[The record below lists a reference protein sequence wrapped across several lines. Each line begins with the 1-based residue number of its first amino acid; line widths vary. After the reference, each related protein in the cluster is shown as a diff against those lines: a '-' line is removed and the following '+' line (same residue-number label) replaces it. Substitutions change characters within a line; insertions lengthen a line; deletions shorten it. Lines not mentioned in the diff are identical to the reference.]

1 MPLTLLQFLSRGTR
15 NEACFTCPTG
25 YLSIAVPLGVAH
37 PPWGKIF
44 QKYQQLLGFLCSFWV
59 RVWHYNIV
67 CTSFVSSSLLLHSSS
82 FFPLC
87 FCVPLFFVYPLP
99 FLSSY
104 PTLHPPTLSPFSPPR
119 TPLHSSPV
127 FFSPPLQV
135 EKLNDTLRESSR
147 QTISQLLGYNSLY
160 RAHLKEMGPRLE
172 QARRQ
177 GQEVAEL
184 KKSGEISVLRE
195 ELGSKSK

>member
-1 MPLTLLQFLSRGTR
+1 MLRLSHGLPQYCST
-15 NEACFTCPTG
+15 TG
-25 YLSIAVPLGVAH
+25 SGPSPLG
-37 PPWGKIF
+37 KNISEI
-44 QKYQQLLGFLCSFWV
+44 QQLLRFLCSFWV

-82 FFPLC
+82 FSPLSVFVFPS
-87 FCVPLFFVYPLP
+87 FLF
-99 FLSSY
+99 
-104 PTLHPPTLSPFSPPR
+104 TLSLFSPR
-119 TPLHSSPV
+119 TPLSTLPPSLPSLLLVPPLHSSPV

>member
-1 MPLTLLQFLSRGTR
+1 MYFLCQLFSSPPFFLLFSSQ
-15 NEACFTCPTG
+15 
-25 YLSIAVPLGVAH
+25 
-37 PPWGKIF
+37 
-44 QKYQQLLGFLCSFWV
+44 FLCSPFLF
-59 RVWHYNIV
+59 
-67 CTSFVSSSLLLHSSS
+67 TLSLFSPTLPPSLPSLLLI
-82 FFPLC
+82 P
-87 FCVPLFFVYPLP
+87 P
-99 FLSSY
+99 F
-104 PTLHPPTLSPFSPPR
+104 
-119 TPLHSSPV
+119 HSSPV

>member
-1 MPLTLLQFLSRGTR
+1 M
-15 NEACFTCPTG
+15 
-25 YLSIAVPLGVAH
+25 
-37 PPWGKIF
+37 
-44 QKYQQLLGFLCSFWV
+44 
-59 RVWHYNIV
+59 
-67 CTSFVSSSLLLHSSS
+67 
-82 FFPLC
+82 
-87 FCVPLFFVYPLP
+87 
-99 FLSSY
+99 
-104 PTLHPPTLSPFSPPR
+104 
-119 TPLHSSPV
+119 
-127 FFSPPLQV
+127 
-135 EKLNDTLRESSR
+135 NDTLRESSR

>member
-1 MPLTLLQFLSRGTR
+1 M
-15 NEACFTCPTG
+15 
-25 YLSIAVPLGVAH
+25 
-37 PPWGKIF
+37 
-44 QKYQQLLGFLCSFWV
+44 
-59 RVWHYNIV
+59 
-67 CTSFVSSSLLLHSSS
+67 
-82 FFPLC
+82 
-87 FCVPLFFVYPLP
+87 
-99 FLSSY
+99 
-104 PTLHPPTLSPFSPPR
+104 
-119 TPLHSSPV
+119 
-127 FFSPPLQV
+127 